1 MILFGMLFA
10 INLLASLVAL
20 GFFIVGLADGSVTTF
35 NILLWAA
42 MLSTLFSLPWFAW
55 LMRLRGHRRLGT
67 ILLLPVAGVAAVA
80 ALAMLVLIVSPGS
93 WR

>member
-1 MILFGMLFA
+1 MILFGTLFA

-42 MLSTLFSLPWFAW
+42 MLSTLFSLPWLAW

-67 ILLLPVAGVAAVA
+67 ILLLPIAGVAALA
-80 ALAMLVLIVSPGS
+80 ALAMLVLIASPGS